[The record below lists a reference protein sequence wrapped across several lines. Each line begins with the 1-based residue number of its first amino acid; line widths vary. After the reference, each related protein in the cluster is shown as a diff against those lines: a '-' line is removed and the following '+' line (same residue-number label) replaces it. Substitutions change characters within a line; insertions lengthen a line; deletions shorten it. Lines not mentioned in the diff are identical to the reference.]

1 MKQNRINLFLGIFWL
16 AVTVAGVVLYITTDL
31 GVPLPFCILTFVVG
45 AMFLGLYFSLRT
57 TLAQMEKQKQLK
69 RQQQQKTGGK

>member
-1 MKQNRINLFLGIFWL
+1 MRDNRINLALGIFWL

-31 GVPLPFCILTFVVG
+31 PIPLPFCILTFVVG

-57 TLAQMEKQKQLK
+57 IARDEKQRQSQK
-69 RQQQQKTGGK
+69 RRDSKTDQ

>member
-16 AVTVAGVVLYITTDL
+16 AVTVAGVVLYVTTDI

-57 TLAQMEKQKQLK
+57 TLAQMEREKREKR
-69 RQQQQKTGGK
+69 RQQQRGGE

>member
-1 MKQNRINLFLGIFWL
+1 MSNNRISLALGIFWL

-31 GVPLPFCILTFVVG
+31 AIPLPFCILTFVVG

-57 TLAQMEKQKQLK
+57 IARDEEQKQLQK
-69 RQQQQKTGGK
+69 RGDGKTDQ

>member
-1 MKQNRINLFLGIFWL
+1 MRNNRINLALGIFWL

-31 GVPLPFCILTFVVG
+31 PIPLPFCILTFIVG

-57 TLAQMEKQKQLK
+57 IAREERQKQMNK
-69 RQQQQKTGGK
+69 RRNENNDQ

>member
-1 MKQNRINLFLGIFWL
+1 MRNNRINLALGIFWL

-31 GVPLPFCILTFVVG
+31 AIPLPFCILTFIVG

-57 TLAQMEKQKQLK
+57 IARDEKQKQRQK
-69 RQQQQKTGGK
+69 RVDGNSDQ